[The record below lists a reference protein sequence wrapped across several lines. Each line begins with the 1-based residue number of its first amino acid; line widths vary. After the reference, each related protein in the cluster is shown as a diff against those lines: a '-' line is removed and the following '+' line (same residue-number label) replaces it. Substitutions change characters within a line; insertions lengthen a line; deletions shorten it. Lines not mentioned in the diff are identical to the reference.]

1 MKIPAEVSS
10 INFIHKPVSKYIPD
24 TATTKPIDNL
34 WFVTMTINENFENLT
49 TQMIRTCDYISQYT
63 KKPSQNYE
71 YIAA

>member
-49 TQMIRTCDYISQYT
+49 T
-63 KKPSQNYE
+63 
-71 YIAA
+71 